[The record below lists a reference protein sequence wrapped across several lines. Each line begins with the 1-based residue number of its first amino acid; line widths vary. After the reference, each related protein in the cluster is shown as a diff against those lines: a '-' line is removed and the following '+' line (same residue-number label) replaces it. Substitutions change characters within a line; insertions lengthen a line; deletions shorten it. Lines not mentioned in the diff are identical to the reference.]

1 MAPRTLAGLST
12 VLASAGNVAEALNA
26 LSQDIAEHD
35 RNGNV
40 VLFSYDARRDLLA
53 ERLMPAHE
61 GMRTAQLEIALDHLP
76 SAIRRT
82 ISAGKQFGDLGTES
96 GDYQKLLGVGASP
109 EAGVL
114 LLRGL
119 LVDGEL
125 AGVLALSEPKTRFGH
140 RLSEK
145 VAPAVD
151 LFSLAFARL
160 AERRAREEAVRTLEE
175 LTKALNEENARSLQ
189 DLQRKLSEARA
200 ALNGKGGS
208 DSIRVSQ
215 LKRAIE
221 VAAVDARATAERLS
235 AVEEQVPGGGDEAGK
250 SPRAA
255 SCAGRGASNAEQHYL
270 QGGASAPR
278 CDGGSGRLAQDSG
291 RGAPDRYVERAR
303 PLRCMRATVSAPP
316 PNALQGAIHKLAFR
330 EPLNRSRRAGSV
342 RHRDARRGDG
352 GASCSLALR
361 PPRNRRKRGCRSR
374 SR

>member
-35 RNGNV
+35 RNGNI
-40 VLFSYDARRDLLA
+40 VLFIYDARRDLLA

-76 SAIRRT
+76 TAIRKT
-82 ISAGKQFGDLGTES
+82 ISAGKQFADLGTES
-96 GDYQKLLGVGASP
+96 GDYQKLLGAGASP

-151 LFSLAFARL
+151 LFALAFARL
-160 AERRAREEAVRTLEE
+160 AERRAREEAVKMLEE
-175 LTKALNEENARSLQ
+175 LTRALNDEHSRAVGE
-189 DLQRKLSEARA
+189 LQRKLSEAQA
-200 ALNGKGGS
+200 AINGKGTG
-208 DSIRVSQ
+208 DTMRVTQ

-221 VAAVDARATAERLS
+221 VAAVEARATAVRLS
-235 AVEEQVPGGGDEAGK
+235 AVEEQVRVAVTKLEKAHVQLH
-250 SPRAA
+250 A
-255 SCAGRGASNAEQHYL
+255 
-270 QGGASAPR
+270 QG
-278 CDGGSGRLAQDSG
+278 
-291 RGAPDRYVERAR
+291 E
-303 PLRCMRATVSAPP
+303 
-316 PNALQGAIHKLAFR
+316 ALQTQSNIIYRVEQTLR
-330 EPLNRSRRAGSV
+330 EAMAGQEPKKVIEEVLQIVTSREQ
-342 RHRDARRGDG
+342 
-352 GASCSLALR
+352 ASSL
-361 PPRNRRKRGCRSR
+361 
-374 SR
+374 

>member
-12 VLASAGNVAEALNA
+12 VLASAGNVSEALNA

-35 RNGNV
+35 RNGSV
-40 VLFSYDARRDLLA
+40 VLFIHDARRDLLA

-76 SAIRRT
+76 TAIRKT
-82 ISAGKQFGDLGTES
+82 ISAGRQFADLGAES

-125 AGVLALSEPKTRFGH
+125 SGVLALSEPKTRFGH

-151 LFSLAFARL
+151 LFALAFARL

-175 LTKALNEENARSLQ
+175 LTRALNDENARAVGE
-189 DLQRKLSEARA
+189 LQRKLSEAQA
-200 ALNGKGGS
+200 ALNGKGTG
-208 DSIRVSQ
+208 DSIRVTQ

-221 VAAVDARATAERLS
+221 VAAVEARATAQRLS
-235 AVEEQVPGGGDEAGK
+235 AVEEQVRVAVTKLEKAHMQLHAQGEALHAQ
-250 SPRAA
+250 SNIIYRVEQALREA
-255 SCAGRGASNAEQHYL
+255 TAG
-270 QGGASAPR
+270 
-278 CDGGSGRLAQDSG
+278 QDSQK
-291 RGAPDRYVERAR
+291 VLEE
-303 PLRCMRATVSAPP
+303 V
-316 PNALQGAIHKLAFR
+316 LQIVTSK
-330 EPLNRSRRAGSV
+330 EQ
-342 RHRDARRGDG
+342 
-352 GASCSLALR
+352 ASSL
-361 PPRNRRKRGCRSR
+361 
-374 SR
+374 

>member
-35 RNGNV
+35 RNGSV
-40 VLFSYDARRDLLA
+40 VLFNYDARRDLLA

-76 SAIRRT
+76 TAIRRT
-82 ISAGKQFGDLGTES
+82 ISAGRQFADLGAES

-125 AGVLALSEPKTRFGH
+125 SGVLALSEPKTRFGH

-151 LFSLAFARL
+151 LFALAFARL

-175 LTKALNEENARSLQ
+175 LTRALNEEHARAVGE
-189 DLQRKLSEARA
+189 LQRKLSEAQA
-200 ALNGKGGS
+200 SLNGKGTG
-208 DSIRVSQ
+208 DSIRVTQ

-221 VAAVDARATAERLS
+221 VAAVEARATSQRLS
-235 AVEEQVPGGGDEAGK
+235 AVEEQVRVAVTKLEKAHLQLHAQGEALQTQ
-250 SPRAA
+250 SSIIYRV
-255 SCAGRGASNAEQHYL
+255 EQAL
-270 QGGASAPR
+270 REATS
-278 CDGGSGRLAQDSG
+278 AQDSHK
-291 RGAPDRYVERAR
+291 VLEE
-303 PLRCMRATVSAPP
+303 V
-316 PNALQGAIHKLAFR
+316 LQIVTSR
-330 EPLNRSRRAGSV
+330 EQ
-342 RHRDARRGDG
+342 
-352 GASCSLALR
+352 ASSL
-361 PPRNRRKRGCRSR
+361 
-374 SR
+374 